1 MLPPTH
7 PTEPLNKRNGG
18 KRRLAKIPFL
28 FFLCGISDC
37 MHVHSEG
44 SLSEDEFSDI
54 GEGRLLLKCSIL
66 LLLII
71 VAFACQ
77 NNPEKNTLSKNI
89 VTESEM

>member
-1 MLPPTH
+1 M
-7 PTEPLNKRNGG
+7 
-18 KRRLAKIPFL
+18 
-28 FFLCGISDC
+28 
-37 MHVHSEG
+37 HSEG

-77 NNPEKNTLSKNI
+77 NNPAFYLLRRSGAAKENPSQIMIDAPNGKGAVI
-89 VTESEM
+89 HERDESENILNLAKLSSEL